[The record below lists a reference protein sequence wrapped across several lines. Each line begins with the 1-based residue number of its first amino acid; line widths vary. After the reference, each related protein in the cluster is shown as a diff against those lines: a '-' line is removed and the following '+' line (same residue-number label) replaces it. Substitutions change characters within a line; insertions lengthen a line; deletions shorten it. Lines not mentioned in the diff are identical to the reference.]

1 MIVVSRFMIPPG
13 TCCIQPPTT
22 KIGTTTLFTQK
33 LDHPL
38 IKNPVL
44 VDIRFGHRIRIGFIL
59 EIAFTHFIEK
69 IGCFFFIAASIFTF
83 SKHIIDFSKTN
94 NRIIR
99 IKSNGFVDI
108 VGNR

>member
-1 MIVVSRFMIPPG
+1 MIVVSRFMIHQEPVVYN
-13 TCCIQPPTT
+13 PPTT

-59 EIAFTHFIEK
+59 EIAFTHFTEK
-69 IGCFFFIAASIFTF
+69 IGCFFFYSRFYIYIQQAY
-83 SKHIIDFSKTN
+83 
-94 NRIIR
+94 NRFQQ
-99 IKSNGFVDI
+99 NE
-108 VGNR
+108 